1 MQTPLHLRV
10 GRLLLAAVCCLAL
23 GSCALF
29 RPKHAEGPAAAT
41 KAGDVSVRFSGVTA
55 FTEADLTDALADPFD
70 TLQHEGANNA
80 TADDA
85 AFFLELFYRKN
96 GYAFAAGS
104 YKIAGPKDLELIIE
118 EGPLVALGDIHF
130 SGNEHYKDPANFQQY
145 IIGTTRERFPASKK
159 ELPYVEADV
168 QKGVDLVQRFYLA
181 EGYLDV
187 KTAAP
192 VVEYING
199 RTKANIS
206 VAISEGRAYRF
217 GAVTLDGPLVFQ
229 ESEVRGL
236 ISDQIALPYTKPRVD
251 SMQRKLED
259 YYRKKGYFTAQVTAE
274 SDPLQANAAGS
285 VPARFVV
292 KPGPLYHFDGTKITG
307 LDRLKPQFLA
317 NRFREL
323 SGQVYDPAKLDEVYQ
338 RMIRTGL
345 FNILR
350 VDPVPQPD
358 DTLRLDIDV
367 KEAKS
372 REVGFSI
379 GYGTFEGPMFGVE
392 LRDRDFRGTGR
403 PISLSLDYSTRT
415 LSGEILYLDPYLFE
429 TKNELRVRLNAQT
442 RTLDGY
448 DKEEIGGL
456 LEIARPITKQLRVS
470 AFLLTQKDTISNLEI
485 DPLNAGPLDY
495 STNSLGVTASLDLRD
510 NPVSPTK
517 GLITN
522 LSFDAASTAFGG
534 DLDFLRGTFRFTY
547 LQPLGKN
554 TKMTLAAGFR
564 AGIIYPYGS
573 SADTTAVDQNHSPSS
588 PPNSAGSRFP
598 IDERFFN
605 GGSTTVRSFSEREL
619 GPYDLKSGNPIGGEA
634 FTIFNLEYIFPLF
647 LADLRGAV
655 FFDAGNLLP
664 KAKDF
669 GFDDERYGIGA
680 GLRYNLPIGPLR
692 LDYGVNP
699 SPKTNESFGA
709 FNFSFGFAF

>member
-1 MQTPLHLRV
+1 MQISVHFRV
-10 GRLLLAAVCCLAL
+10 GRSVAAAICCLAL
-23 GSCALF
+23 GSCSLF
-29 RPKHAEGPAAAT
+29 RPKHAEGPAAVT
-41 KAGDVSVRFSGVTA
+41 KAGDVTVRFSGVTA
-55 FTEADLTDALADPFD
+55 FNDGDLGDALADPFD
-70 TLQHEGANNA
+70 TLQQEGVTNA

-96 GYAFAAGS
+96 GYPFAEGS
-104 YKIAGPKDLELIIE
+104 YRIAGPKELLLIVE
-118 EGPLVALGDIHF
+118 EGPLVALGDIRF
-130 SGNEHYKDPANFQQY
+130 TGNEHFKDPSNFQQY
-145 IIGTTRERFPASKK
+145 IIGTTRERFPASRTQ
-159 ELPYVEADV
+159 LPYVEADV

-181 EGYLDV
+181 EGFLDV

-192 VVEYING
+192 VVEYVDG
-199 RTKANIS
+199 RTKANVS
-206 VAISEGRAYRF
+206 VAVSEGQAYHF
-217 GAVTLDGPLVFQ
+217 GAVALEGPLVFG
-229 ESEVRGL
+229 EPEVRGL
-236 ISDQIALPYTKPRVD
+236 IDDQTKLPYTKPRVD
-251 SMQRKLED
+251 SMRRKLED
-259 YYRKKGYFTAQVTAE
+259 YYRQRGYFTAQVTAE
-274 SDPLQANAAGS
+274 SDPLTAGADGRTP
-285 VPARFVV
+285 VRFVIEA
-292 KPGPLYHFDGTKITG
+292 GPLYHFDGTRITG
-307 LDRLKPQFLA
+307 VDRLKPQFLA
-317 NRFREL
+317 NRFRGL
-323 SGQVYDPAKLDEVYQ
+323 SGQVYDPAKLDEIYQ
-338 RMIRTGL
+338 SMIRTGL

-350 VDPVPQPD
+350 VEPVPQPD
-358 DTLRLDIDV
+358 GTLRLDIDV

-372 REVGFSI
+372 REVGFSV
-379 GYGTFEGPMFGVE
+379 GYGTFEGAMLGVE

-415 LSGEILYLDPYLFE
+415 VSGEILYLDPYLFE

-448 DKEEIGGL
+448 EKEEVRGL

-495 STNSLGVTASLDLRD
+495 ATNSLGVTASLDLRD
-510 NPVSPTK
+510 NPVSPTR

-547 LQPLGKN
+547 LQPIGKN
-554 TKMTLAAGFR
+554 TRMTLAAGFR

-573 SADTTAVDQNHSPSS
+573 SADSAGVDGRRSPSR

-669 GFDDERYGIGA
+669 SFDNERYGIGA

-699 SPKTNESFGA
+699 SPKSHEAFGA

>member
-1 MQTPLHLRV
+1 MRLPVHFRAGRV
-10 GRLLLAAVCCLAL
+10 LLAATCCLAL
-23 GSCALF
+23 GSCSLF
-29 RPKHAEGPAAAT
+29 RPKHAAGPAAVT
-41 KAGDVSVRFSGVTA
+41 KAGDVTVRFAGVTA
-55 FTEADLTDALADPFD
+55 FNEADLSDALADPFD
-70 TLQHEGANNA
+70 TLQHEGVTNA

-96 GYAFAAGS
+96 GYPFAAGS
-104 YKIAGPKDLELIIE
+104 YKIAGSKELQLIIE
-118 EGPLVALGDIHF
+118 EGPLVALGDIRF
-130 SGNEHYKDPANFQQY
+130 SGNAHYEDPTNFQQY
-145 IIGTTRERFPASKK
+145 IVGTTRERFPASRK

-168 QKGVDLVQRFYLA
+168 KKGAELVQRFYLA
-181 EGYLDV
+181 EGFLDV

-192 VVEYING
+192 VVEYVDG
-199 RTKANIS
+199 STKANIS
-206 VAISEGRAYRF
+206 VAITEGQRYRF
-217 GAVTLDGPLVFQ
+217 GAVSLDGPLVFG
-229 ESEVRGL
+229 EPEMRGL
-236 ISDQIALPYTKPRVD
+236 IDDQTALPYTKPRVD
-251 SMQRKLED
+251 AMQRKLED
-259 YYRKKGYFTAQVTAE
+259 YYHKHGYFTAQVTAE
-274 SDPLQANAAGS
+274 SDPLTAGADGR

-292 KPGPLYHFDGTKITG
+292 KAGPLYRFDGTRITG
-307 LDRLKPQFLA
+307 VDRLKPQFLA

-323 SGQVYDPAKLDEVYQ
+323 SGQVYDPAKLDEIYQ
-338 RMIRTGL
+338 KMIRTGL

-350 VDPVPQPD
+350 VDPDPQPD
-358 DTLRLDIDV
+358 GTLLLNIDV

-429 TKNELRVRLNAQT
+429 TKNELRVRLDAQT

-448 DKEEIGGL
+448 EKQEIGGL

-470 AFLLTQKDTISNLEI
+470 AFLLTQKDTIKKLEI

-495 STNSLGVTASLDLRD
+495 ASNSLGVTASLDLRD

-554 TKMTLAAGFR
+554 TRMTLAAGFR

-573 SADTTAVDQNHSPSS
+573 SADSAAVNRNRSPSS
-588 PPNSAGSRFP
+588 PPTSAGSRFP

-605 GGSTTVRSFSEREL
+605 GGSTTVRSFGEREL

-669 GFDDERYGIGA
+669 SFDDERYAVGA

-692 LDYGVNP
+692 LDYGINP
-699 SPKTNESFGA
+699 SPKANESFGA